1 MTTAKK
7 PTAKSVKKPA
17 AKKAA
22 KPAKKAAVRSAKKA
36 AAKPAV
42 RSAAKKAAAKKPSA
56 KAASG
61 AKATAKMGASKKAI
75 RPGWS
80 TKVRAK
86 KYAEVE
92 PELWKRVAADL
103 RDVGPDTF
111 DESASGPYS
120 FHELLNKGEKYVL
133 IHSCKA
139 SQDSLFVF
147 EFAGDPVAKYN
158 AFFEAIL
165 NKITED
171 DDEAYE

>member
-1 MTTAKK
+1 MR
-7 PTAKSVKKPA
+7 SV
-17 AKKAA
+17 
-22 KPAKKAAVRSAKKA
+22 KKA

-42 RSAAKKAAAKKPSA
+42 RSAAKKAAAKPAKKPAASPAAKPAKKSSA

-61 AKATAKMGASKKAI
+61 AKTTAKMAASKKAI

-92 PELWKRVAADL
+92 PKLWERVSADL

-139 SQDSLFVF
+139 SNDSLFVF

-158 AFFEAIL
+158 AFFEAIM